1 MCKKI
6 ENIYKVKVGDKTFVT
21 STYKK
26 AVMLKK
32 QNINKEV
39 EIDIINLRDLEDK
52 EYLEL
57 C

>member
-32 QNINKEV
+32 QNVNKEV
-39 EIDIINLRDLEDK
+39 EIDTINLRDLEDK

>member
-6 ENIYKVKVGDKTFVT
+6 ENIYKVKVGDKTFIT

-26 AVMLKK
+26 AVMIKK

-39 EIDIINLRDLEDK
+39 EIDTINLRDLEDK